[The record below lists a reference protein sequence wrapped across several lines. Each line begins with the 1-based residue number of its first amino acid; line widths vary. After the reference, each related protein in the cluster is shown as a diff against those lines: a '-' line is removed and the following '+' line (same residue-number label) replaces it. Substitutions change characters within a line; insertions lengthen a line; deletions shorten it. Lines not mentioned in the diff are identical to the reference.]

1 MEKEFD
7 KTADAQV
14 WDSGSQ
20 KLRRDTEREAVLALT
35 MITEQISQVCRV
47 NALIIG
53 TVPFIGTL

>member
-35 MITEQISQVCRV
+35 MITEQISQVCSCVRSV
-47 NALIIG
+47 CVAK
-53 TVPFIGTL
+53 TMTDW